1 MHRLFVS
8 LVIAASLSLPVAG
21 LIAATGA
28 EAAAAAP
35 MAAPAAMTTTGKVL
49 AVDTKHGTV
58 TLSNKGVFVFGKGS
72 NLSKITVGEWVT
84 ITWTLSGST
93 RDASKIVASKS
104 TGMMM

>member
-1 MHRLFVS
+1 M
-8 LVIAASLSLPVAG
+8 AG

-58 TLSNKGVFVFGKGS
+58 TLSNKGVFVFGKGP
-72 NLSKITVGEWVT
+72 NLFQDHRRRMGDHYLDVERQH
-84 ITWTLSGST
+84 